1 MLKQEEG
8 NTPDAQKTS
17 AESPSGAN
25 NIKENS
31 MTPLDL
37 LKINVNDKTEKKNG
51 MTYLSWA
58 WAWTEVL
65 KADPKATWK
74 VELWSDGTGIGQ
86 TVLMQIGQTAMVW
99 VTTTIFGKSI
109 TSQLPVLDYKNKP
122 VANPDAMAVN
132 TAIMRCLVKS
142 IAFHGLGL
150 YIYAGDGVPEDDE
163 VTPAAVVNDPFADAP
178 VAVKMTVATKSAQAE
193 VEVPVRPVTA
203 LPPDLDN
210 PFTKDDGMA
219 DLFAT
224 GMIKYLDM
232 TAEVKDLNGYWK
244 SNQSQIDKLKAS
256 HPELYKTVRDAFAAR
271 KEELKPKAAE

>member
-1 MLKQEEG
+1 M
-8 NTPDAQKTS
+8 S
-17 AESPSGAN
+17 
-25 NIKENS
+25 
-31 MTPLDL
+31 PLDL

-122 VANPDAMAVN
+122 IVNPDAMAVN

-150 YIYAGDGVPEDDE
+150 YIYAGDGVPEDME
-163 VTPAAVVNDPFADAP
+163 STPATVVNDPFADAP
-178 VAVKMTVATKSAQAE
+178 HVSMTVVTQHGQAE
-193 VEVPVRPVTA
+193 VEIPRPVTA
-203 LPPDLDN
+203 LPPDLEN
-210 PFTKDDGMA
+210 PFLKDDGMA
-219 DLFAT
+219 DLFANS
-224 GMIKYLDM
+224 MIKFLELTSD
-232 TAEVKDLNGYWK
+232 VKDLNSYWK
-244 SNQSQIDKLKAS
+244 SNQAQIDKLKAS

>member
-1 MLKQEEG
+1 
-8 NTPDAQKTS
+8 
-17 AESPSGAN
+17 
-25 NIKENS
+25 

-65 KADPKATWK
+65 KADPQATWK

-99 VTTTIFGKSI
+99 VTTTIFGKAI

-122 VANPDAMAVN
+122 IVNPDAMAVN

-150 YIYAGDGVPEDDE
+150 YIYAGDGVPEEDE
-163 VTPAAVVNDPFADAP
+163 TAAVNDPFGDAP
-178 VAVKMTVATKSAQAE
+178 VVVKMTVATKDAQADME
-193 VEVPVRPVTA
+193 IPLHPAPAV
-203 LPPDLDN
+203 PPDSGN
-210 PFTKDDGMA
+210 PFTQEDGMA
-219 DLFAT
+219 ELFT
-224 GMIKYLDM
+224 NGMIKYLDI
-232 TAEVKDLNGYWK
+232 TAAVKDLNGYWK
-244 SNQSQIDKLKAS
+244 SNQGQIDKLKAS
-256 HPELYKTVRDAFAAR
+256 HPELYKTLRDAFAAR
-271 KEELKPKAAE
+271 KEELKAKEAE